1 MSESAYPAE
10 KTASSV
16 LSRLEELKAGIE
28 TPGRVFSL
36 LRDEISFEKGSLL
49 LEDTA
54 LATYIPWALTGYDKT
69 TAHRLR
75 FPTELLES
83 LFVDEKLYPRI
94 LDKSDTV
101 NLKQYFS
108 IREYGLLERILLHP
122 FSHDGIMVGFLL
134 ITETINTPNL
144 EELKTA
150 LQKLSPHVSA
160 ILFKSRKEILHN
172 IPSVSGKTDNNSVKE
187 IVDEIRLCREQGKHT
202 LLLTFSI
209 DRAVERLHDKIKDAD
224 PFRFRQD
231 IYAIL
236 STMISDSGGVW
247 RINSGTLLLLFSGT
261 AIHDEKLIIHQ
272 LTVSMN
278 DLFQEGINM
287 SQFIGG
293 VLKDPQEDTHVYS
306 FIESIQ

>member
-1 MSESAYPAE
+1 MHPIE
-10 KTASSV
+10 KTDSSV
-16 LSRLEELKAGIE
+16 LSRLKKLKAGIE

-36 LRDEISFEKGSLL
+36 LKEEISFEKGSLL

-54 LATYIPWALTGYDKT
+54 LSTYIPWALTGYDKT

-83 LFVDEKLYPRI
+83 LFVEETLSPKI
-94 LDKSDTV
+94 LDKIDTV

-134 ITETINTPNL
+134 IAETNNTPNL
-144 EELKTA
+144 EELRFT
-150 LQKLSPHVSA
+150 LHELSPHIST
-160 ILFKSRKEILHN
+160 ILYKSRKEILHN
-172 IPSVSGKTDNNSVKE
+172 IPSVSGKKDNNSVKE
-187 IVDEIRLCREQGKHT
+187 IVEELKLYREKGKHT

-209 DRAVERLHDKIKDAD
+209 DKAVQLLHDKIKDAD

-278 DLFQEGINM
+278 DLFQEGINIA
-287 SQFIGG
+287 QFIGG
-293 VLKDPQEDTHVYS
+293 VLKDPKEDTQVYS
-306 FIESIQ
+306 FFESMQ